1 MEKVVDLFGVGEA
14 NSQKLHEGGNDLS
27 EIEQGLFIGSV
38 AEAANK
44 DLLKSSNVTHILTV
58 AVALFPPHPND
69 FVYKVIEVVD
79 RSETDLT
86 VYFDECF
93 SFMDQ
98 AIQSGGGVL
107 VHCFMGISRS
117 IAREPSYEEVCQ
129 RTDYVL
135 CGRVQS
141 FLGPVICVTI
151 VVAYLMKKH
160 GMGFSKA
167 MELVRSR
174 RPQALPNFGFISQLQ
189 QFEKSIKVQ
198 DEEDSADK
206 KIES

>member
-1 MEKVVDLFGVGEA
+1 MEKVVDLFGVGYA
-14 NSQKLHEGGNDLS
+14 NSQKLYEGGNDLS
-27 EIEQGLFIGSV
+27 DIGQGVFIGSV
-38 AEAANK
+38 AEANNK

-58 AVALFPPHPND
+58 AVALAPPYPDD

-117 IAREPSYEEVCQ
+117 
-129 RTDYVL
+129 
-135 CGRVQS
+135 
-141 FLGPVICVTI
+141 VTI

-160 GMGFSKA
+160 GMSFSKA

-174 RPQALPNFGFISQLQ
+174 RPQASPNCGFISQLQ

-198 DEEDSADK
+198 VEDSADK

>member
-14 NSQKLHEGGNDLS
+14 NSQKLLEGGNDLS
-27 EIEQGLFIGSV
+27 LIQQGLFIGSV
-38 AEAANK
+38 AEATNK

-58 AVALFPPHPND
+58 AVALAPPYPLD

-86 VYFDECF
+86 VYFDECY
-93 SFMDQ
+93 SFIDE
-98 AIQSGGGVL
+98 AIQSGGAVL
-107 VHCFMGISRS
+107 VHCFMGMSRS
-117 IAREPSYEEVCQ
+117 
-129 RTDYVL
+129 
-135 CGRVQS
+135 
-141 FLGPVICVTI
+141 VTI

-160 GMGFSKA
+160 GMSFSKA

-189 QFEKSIKVQ
+189 QFEKSIRV
-198 DEEDSADK
+198 DGENSADK
-206 KIES
+206 TIVS

>member
-14 NSQKLHEGGNDLS
+14 STQKLYEGGNDLS
-27 EIEQGLFIGSV
+27 QIQQGLFIGSV
-38 AEAANK
+38 AEANNK
-44 DLLKSSNVTHILTV
+44 DLLKSSNVTHILTI
-58 AVALFPPHPND
+58 AVALAPPYPDD

-93 SFMDQ
+93 SFMEQ

-117 IAREPSYEEVCQ
+117 
-129 RTDYVL
+129 
-135 CGRVQS
+135 
-141 FLGPVICVTI
+141 VTI

-160 GMGFSKA
+160 GMGYSKA
-167 MELVRSR
+167 MQLVRSR
-174 RPQALPNFGFISQLQ
+174 RSQACPNLGFVSQLQ
-189 QFEKSIKVQ
+189 LFEKSIQVH
-198 DEEDSADK
+198 DEDSADN
-206 KIES
+206 KIFS